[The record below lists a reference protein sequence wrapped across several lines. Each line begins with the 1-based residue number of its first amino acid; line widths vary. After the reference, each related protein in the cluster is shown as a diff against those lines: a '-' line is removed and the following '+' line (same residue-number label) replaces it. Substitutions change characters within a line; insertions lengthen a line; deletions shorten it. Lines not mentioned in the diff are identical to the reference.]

1 MEKNIP
7 GLDKV
12 YDVYLTCLR
21 ARKLTR
27 PEAERALAVWSAK
40 YDRRVARGDTMHPG
54 YGTYGGILEAYAK
67 REALKQYLE
76 EVKADADRT
85 I

>member
-12 YDVYLTCLR
+12 YDVYLACLR
-21 ARKLTR
+21 ARKLTKL
-27 PEAERALAVWSAK
+27 EAERSLMIWSAL
-40 YDRRVARGDTMHPG
+40 YNSRVARGDSMHPG

>member
-21 ARKLTR
+21 ARKLTK
-27 PEAERALAVWSAK
+27 PEAERSLMIWSAL
-40 YDRRVARGDTMHPG
+40 YNSRVARGDSMHPG
-54 YGTYGGILEAYAK
+54 SGTYGGILEAYAK
-67 REALKQYLE
+67 REALKQYIE

-85 I
+85 L

>member
-7 GLDKV
+7 ELNRAYSV
-12 YDVYLTCLR
+12 HLACLR

-54 YGTYGGILEAYAK
+54 KGTYGGILEAYAK

-85 I
+85 L

>member
-12 YDVYLTCLR
+12 YDVYLACLR

-40 YDRRVARGDTMHPG
+40 YDRRVARGDLMHPG
-54 YGTYGGILEAYAK
+54 KGTYGGILEAYAK
-67 REALKQYLE
+67 REALKQYIE

>member
-7 GLDKV
+7 ELNRAYSV
-12 YDVYLTCLR
+12 HLACLR

-27 PEAERALAVWSAK
+27 HEAERSLMIWSAL
-40 YDRRVARGDTMHPG
+40 YNRRVARGDSMHPR

-67 REALKQYLE
+67 REALKQYIE
-76 EVKADADRT
+76 EVKANADRT

>member
-27 PEAERALAVWSAK
+27 HEAERALAV
-40 YDRRVARGDTMHPG
+40 
-54 YGTYGGILEAYAK
+54 
-67 REALKQYLE
+67 
-76 EVKADADRT
+76 
-85 I
+85 

>member
-21 ARKLTR
+21 ARKLTK
-27 PEAERALAVWSAK
+27 PEAERSLMIWSAL
-40 YDRRVARGDTMHPG
+40 YNSRVARGDSMHPG
-54 YGTYGGILEAYAK
+54 NGTYGGILEAYAK
-67 REALKQYLE
+67 REALKQYIE

>member
-21 ARKLTR
+21 ARKLTK
-27 PEAERALAVWSAK
+27 PEAERSLMIWSAL
-40 YDRRVARGDTMHPG
+40 YNSRVARGDSMHPG
-54 YGTYGGILEAYAK
+54 RGTYGGILEAYAK
-67 REALKQYLE
+67 REALKQYIE

>member
-27 PEAERALAVWSAK
+27 PEAERSLMIWSAL
-40 YDRRVARGDTMHPG
+40 YNSRVARGDTMHPG
-54 YGTYGGILEAYAK
+54 KGTYGGILEAYAK
-67 REALKQYLE
+67 REALKQYIE
-76 EVKADADRT
+76 EAKADGN
-85 I
+85 

>member
-27 PEAERALAVWSAK
+27 PEAERSLMIWSAL
-40 YDRRVARGDTMHPG
+40 YNSRVARGDTMHPG
-54 YGTYGGILEAYAK
+54 KGTYGGILEAYAK

>member
-1 MEKNIP
+1 MEKNIH

-21 ARKLTR
+21 ARKLTK
-27 PEAERALAVWSAK
+27 PEAERSLMIWSAL
-40 YDRRVARGDTMHPG
+40 YNSRVARGDSMHPG
-54 YGTYGGILEAYAK
+54 KGTYGGILEAYAR
-67 REALKQYLE
+67 REALKQYIE

-85 I
+85 L